1 MENNQIKNGENSP
14 TMAVDQS
21 VVRKYAGTLN
31 KIVHDPN
38 LSEDEKRS
46 KLIKLMGRVEREIK
60 FADTDT
66 YLKQMGQ
73 GIDHYRDARISTG
86 AAFGLVALMG
96 LYGAIFG
103 DSVSPETINHV
114 CATIGGVGILCS
126 VNGLVSALKGASQDV
141 RNNLAKKAIKDN
153 ETKKANLKDIQKQIC
168 KQISTDDS
176 YSEL

>member
-1 MENNQIKNGENSP
+1 MKNNQIKNA
-14 TMAVDQS
+14 TMDVEQS
-21 VVRKYAGTLN
+21 VVRKYAGNLN

-60 FADTDT
+60 YADADT
-66 YLKQMGQ
+66 YLKRMGQ
-73 GIDHYRDARISTG
+73 GIDHFRDARISTG
-86 AAFGLVALMG
+86 SAFGLVALMG

-114 CATIGGVGILCS
+114 CAIIGGVGTLCA

-141 RNNLAKKAIKDN
+141 RNSLAKKAIKDN

-176 YSEL
+176 YSELQI